1 MQESSI
7 DGEDSGTN
15 DDEADRTEEHGGT
28 EADKINEGL
37 GGYFRTTECHI
48 AANAH
53 CSSTEVFF
61 SLSCFPLESSTGT
74 LGSLEHSLDSDSELE
89 EEGGRTEEQPLS
101 PINTEDPEDT
111 HPTADVQNHSGSDNE
126 PPALPESEPPELESP
141 DELPTSSFAQL
152 SINQSNNNEP

>member
-1 MQESSI
+1 M
-7 DGEDSGTN
+7 
-15 DDEADRTEEHGGT
+15 EEHGGS
-28 EADKINEGL
+28 EADKIIEGL
-37 GGYFRTTECHI
+37 GGYFRTTELNI
-48 AANAH
+48 VAKVH

-61 SLSCFPLESSTGT
+61 SLSCVPLEGSTGT

-101 PINTEDPEDT
+101 PGNNEDPEET
-111 HPTADVQNHSGSDNE
+111 PPTAEVQNHSGSDTE

-152 SINQSNNNEP
+152 SISQSNSDEPQC